1 VSSRTRNRL
10 LAAYFTGLCL
20 LGAVFTATA
29 QAKPEPAAATPGL
42 APAQAQEIAA
52 ALQNLPKQR
61 GLDPDTRKQAE
72 DLLHQAQDDDSRA
85 DQLAQQWQT
94 LNQTAATA
102 DSDAQK
108 LEDALTRD
116 DSAALAAWRASLPE
130 HATVEQIEA
139 LAAHE
144 RNAAA
149 DAKAAVDA
157 IENELARQT
166 TRPAQLRDELTAAHA
181 ALDAN
186 PASAA
191 GSGPLAQAQRLRA
204 QAAQRAANV
213 QIALS
218 SLENRSYESRMRLL
232 SAQLRERRRAA
243 AILGQHVAVLESLL
257 LDRTGADVEA
267 LRERVNQELASVD
280 PRARALIDAANTNGK
295 LVARLADTVHAIGTL
310 RAQKSDW
317 DAALRDTAQA
327 LKNTEERVNVGGN
340 AEALGLVLLAE
351 KRKLKPLP
359 VLKHELAELQTDYA
373 QTRISLIDVREQ
385 QNALGDL
392 GAAID
397 RAMSQLPNL
406 PEDAVKKLRDGFL
419 RVLGTRAQILVQLG
433 ALQSK
438 LATTQGEAEPALR
451 SLIATTA
458 RLNQLLDS
466 RLLWTPS
473 HAPADAQWLTGLRA
487 DSASLF
493 VASRWQR
500 ALSGAWTA
508 TVAAPLR
515 TALGLAVLA
524 ALLFLRRRAPSRLA
538 AIAEPM
544 RRIRSDRYRFTG
556 AALLWTLLAAAPW
569 PFALWLIGAVF
580 ERTAAPGD
588 VFASEIGAML
598 TQLVGPAY
606 VYALLRTLTLENGL
620 AHFHLRWPRP
630 RRDALRT
637 AAPWLALILLPAQ
650 FLIGFAMLRGDAA
663 AIDGFARALLVVAAL
678 AIGGVGWWLL
688 APGRLWTA
696 RYVAVEEPSR
706 LSRSVR
712 AGIAAIAVAIAL
724 LALRGYF
731 VTALT
736 LSARV
741 LQTLAAVLAANVL
754 YGLAARW
761 LVLGERHLSLK
772 RMQEKLAS
780 QTETAN
786 AESGESLHEP
796 EPEEI
801 TLSSVSEQ
809 TRRLLRMLIVLGSA
823 ALLLWIWSDVAPALN
838 LLGDI
843 NVWASSDVVDGK
855 TTAISVSLRDVLEA
869 LVLFALTWAGTRN
882 LPGLLEVGVL
892 RRFDIDA
899 PTRYAITSVTRYVI
913 VFLGVMTAMSLLGLH
928 WSNLQW
934 LAAGFSVGLGFGLQ
948 EIFANFVSGLM
959 VLFERPFR
967 IGDIITIGGVEG
979 TVARIRTRATTLV
992 DWDNREVIVPNK
1004 SFITER
1010 VVNWTLSDA
1019 TTRISIKVGIAYR
1032 NDPQLAR
1039 ELLLGIARAHPQVL
1053 HDPEPTCW
1061 MSGFGDN
1068 AQNLDLRVC
1077 VAEVSQR
1084 NPVRTDLQFR
1094 IAQEFRDRDIEI
1106 AFPQLDVW
1114 IRAQPQSPN
1123 VDATHAPNRG

>member
-1 VSSRTRNRL
+1 
-10 LAAYFTGLCL
+10 
-20 LGAVFTATA
+20 
-29 QAKPEPAAATPGL
+29 
-42 APAQAQEIAA
+42 
-52 ALQNLPKQR
+52 
-61 GLDPDTRKQAE
+61 
-72 DLLHQAQDDDSRA
+72 
-85 DQLAQQWQT
+85 
-94 LNQTAATA
+94 
-102 DSDAQK
+102 
-108 LEDALTRD
+108 
-116 DSAALAAWRASLPE
+116 LPE
-130 HATVEQIEA
+130 RATVEQIEA

-144 RNAAA
+144 RNAAS

-166 TRPAQLRDELTAAHA
+166 TRPAQLQDELTAAHA

-186 PASAA
+186 PSPPAA
-191 GSGPLAQAQRLRA
+191 SGPLAQAQRLRA
-204 QAAQRAANV
+204 QAAQRLAAA
-213 QIALS
+213 QIALL

-243 AILGQHVAVLESLL
+243 SNLGQHVTLLESLL

-267 LRERVNQELASVD
+267 LRGRVNRELAGVD
-280 PRARALIDAANTNGK
+280 PRARSLIDAANANGE

-340 AEALGLVLLAE
+340 AEALGLILLAE
-351 KRKLKPLP
+351 KRRLKPLP

-385 QNALGDL
+385 QNALGDF
-392 GAAID
+392 GAATD
-397 RAMSQLPNL
+397 RAMSQLPDL
-406 PEDAVKKLRDGFL
+406 PEDAAKKLRDGFQ

-438 LATTQGEAEPALR
+438 LAATQGEAEPALR
-451 SLIATTA
+451 ELIATTA
-458 RLNQLLDS
+458 KLNQLLDS

-473 HAPADAQWLTGLRA
+473 HTPADAQWLTGLRA

-500 ALSGAWTA
+500 ALFGAWSA
-508 TVAAPLR
+508 TIAAPLR

-524 ALLFLRRRAPSRLA
+524 ALLLLRHRSPARLA
-538 AIAEPM
+538 ALAEPM

-556 AALLWTLLAAAPW
+556 AALLLTLLAAAPW
-569 PFALWLIGAVF
+569 PFALWLVGTAF
-580 ERTAAPGD
+580 EHTAAPGN
-588 VFASEIGAML
+588 VFANEIGAML
-598 TQLVGPAY
+598 AQLVGPAY
-606 VYALLRTLTLENGL
+606 VCALLRTLTLENGL
-620 AHFHLRWPRP
+620 AHFHFRWPRP
-630 RRDALRT
+630 RREALRT
-637 AAPWLALILLPAQ
+637 AALWLASILLPAQ

-663 AIDGFARALLVVAAL
+663 AIDGLGRALLVVAAL
-678 AIGGVGWWLL
+678 ALGSIGWWLL

-696 RYVAVEEPSR
+696 RYVAVQEPSQLR
-706 LSRSVR
+706 RSVR
-712 AGIAAIAVAIAL
+712 VGIAAIATAIAV

-741 LQTLAAVLAANVL
+741 LQTLAALLAANVL

-780 QTETAN
+780 QAETAD
-786 AESGESLHEP
+786 AEGSESLHEP
-796 EPEEI
+796 EPEQI

-809 TRRLLRMLIVLGSA
+809 TRRLLRMLIVLGTT

-913 VFLGVMTAMSLLGLH
+913 VFVGVMTAMSLLGLH

-967 IGDIITIGGVEG
+967 IGDIITIGSVEG

-992 DWDNREVIVPNK
+992 DWDHREVIVPNK
-1004 SFITER
+1004 NFITER
-1010 VVNWTLSDA
+1010 LVNWTLSDSI
-1019 TTRISIKVGIAYR
+1019 TRVVIKLGIAYR
-1032 NDPQLAR
+1032 ADAR
-1039 ELLLGIARAHPQVL
+1039 AAQQLLLELASKHELVL
-1053 HDPEPTCW
+1053 ADPPPTAW
-1061 MSGFGDN
+1061 VTGFAD
-1068 AQNLDLRVC
+1068 AKQELELRVF
-1077 VAEVSQR
+1077 VAEINQR
-1084 NPVRTDLQFR
+1084 NSVRTDLQVAIVAAFAER
-1094 IAQEFRDRDIEI
+1094 GIEMSLMAAVPFDSAQSTPSAE
-1106 AFPQLDVW
+1106 ATKASN
-1114 IRAQPQSPN
+1114 RA
-1123 VDATHAPNRG
+1123 